1 MMTRYVRHMTYRVS
15 QRCPIQLLMNFAYA
29 RKLRLFL
36 IPYALGLILLYV
48 VPAFLSFG
56 LAFFRYDALEPP
68 RFSGLLN
75 FTLAFT
81 DALFN
86 LSVANSLA
94 LVLLPVPL
102 RVFGAFLAA
111 RLARSGSLRHLL
123 RAAVF
128 LPAAI
133 PASAFALAWLWIL
146 NPLYGPFN
154 RLLAGLGFG
163 APGWLADP
171 QWARPGIALALL
183 WLIGEGFLVCLAALH
198 DVPQDLEDAAAVD
211 GAGSWGIMRHVLLPL
226 LAPILLLLLARDAVI
241 LLQESFAFTWLLT
254 GGGPYYAT
262 FTLPQFIYE
271 AAFDRLDFGVASAA
285 LWALYLVT
293 GLLLA
298 LVYIVARQWQVG
310 LSEEEFL
317 L

>member
-1 MMTRYVRHMTYRVS
+1 MH
-15 QRCPIQLLMNFAYA
+15 NAYT
-29 RKLRLFL
+29 KKTRLFL
-36 IPYALGLILLYV
+36 APYAIGLALLYA
-48 VPAFLSFG
+48 VPALLAFG
-56 LAFFRYDALEPP
+56 LAFYRYDAVSPP
-68 RFSGLLN
+68 RFAGLLN
-75 FTLAFT
+75 FRLAFT
-81 DALFN
+81 DSLFS
-86 LSVANSLA
+86 LSLGNSLA

-102 RVFGAFLAA
+102 RVGGAFLMA
-111 RLARSGSLRHLL
+111 RLAQRGRVRHLL

-146 NPLYGPFN
+146 NPLYGPLN
-154 RLLAGLGFG
+154 RLLVGIGLD

-171 QWARPGIALALL
+171 LWARPGIALALL

-198 DVPQDLEDAAAVD
+198 DVPDDLEDAAVVD
-211 GAGSWGIMRHVLLPL
+211 GAGAWGVMRHVLLPL
-226 LAPILLLLLARDAVI
+226 LAPILLLLTARDMAI
-241 LLQESFAFTWLLT
+241 LLQESFTMTWLLT
-254 GGGPYYAT
+254 TGGPYYAT
-262 FTLPQFIYE
+262 YTLPQFIYE

-298 LVYIVARQWQVG
+298 FVFGVARQWQVG
-310 LSEEEFL
+310 MSEDEFL